1 MASIRPLATAC
12 KQLRQET
19 RDDTITKLQKQ
30 KHAAHTRV
38 YRLTRKVKELELANR
53 LLTAVW
59 KAMRRQT
66 EAIQAHVHQFMED
79 ARKLQDA

>member
-1 MASIRPLATAC
+1 MESIRPLATVC

-19 RDDTITKLQKQ
+19 RDDTITKLQKRI
-30 KHAAHTRV
+30 HAAHTRV
-38 YRLTRKVKELELANR
+38 YRLNRRVRELELTNR

-66 EAIQAHVHQFMED
+66 EAIQAHIHQFMED
-79 ARKLQDA
+79 AHTLQDA